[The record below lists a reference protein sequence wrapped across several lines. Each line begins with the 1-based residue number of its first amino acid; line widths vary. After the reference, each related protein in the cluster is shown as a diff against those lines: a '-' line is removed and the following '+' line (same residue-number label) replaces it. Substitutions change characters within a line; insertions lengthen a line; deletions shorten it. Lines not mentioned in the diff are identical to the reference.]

1 MRPTRPAAMLAA
13 LLLAAA
19 PARAQFTIGDALV
32 PRTFL
37 DAYQGFVLVLPYT
50 FPAAALGDQVRSVS
64 FFSDYAGAIGYA
76 FTPLVLT
83 DLGGGSF
90 AIAGTGTP
98 RANAATGVQSFNLEL
113 TGGSAVIGAT
123 TRVGFVTPTGQ
134 AGVIPFDFDADGNLY
149 GFTASDDGPSAVGS
163 TFTLLDEGDRAYSIE
178 FSTQAI
184 VSAVPEPAS
193 VVLLAGGLVA
203 LGGIATARGAA
214 RRGAQ
219 PTTRRVP
226 C

>member
-1 MRPTRPAAMLAA
+1 
-13 LLLAAA
+13 
-19 PARAQFTIGDALV
+19 V

-64 FFSDYAGAIGYA
+64 FFSDYAGAIGYS

-98 RANAATGVQSFNLEL
+98 RTNAATGVQSYNLEL
-113 TGGSAVIGAT
+113 TGGTAVIGAT
-123 TRVGFVTPTGQ
+123 TRVGFVTPAGQ

-149 GFTASDDGPSAVGS
+149 GFTANEDGPSAVGS
-163 TFTLLDEGDRAYSIE
+163 TFSLLEEGDRAYSIE
-178 FSTQAI
+178 FSTQRL
-184 VSAVPEPAS
+184 VSAVPEPTTVALT
-193 VVLLAGGLVA
+193 VAGLLALA
-203 LGGIATARGAA
+203 AIARRRRRATRDGRERGAMA
-214 RRGAQ
+214 L
-219 PTTRRVP
+219 
-226 C
+226 